1 MIEQFSDLNLNNPL
15 WNALS
20 DLDYVNPT
28 PIQRSVFPV
37 IMAGKDVVGI
47 AQTGTGKTMAYLL
60 PLLRQMK
67 FSEQKHPRILIL
79 VPTRELVLQVIR
91 EIEKL
96 TGYMT
101 LRISGVYGGTNI
113 KTQKEEVYQGIDILV
128 ATPGRLYDLVMSGL
142 VRLKSIQKLVI
153 DEVDEMLN
161 LGFRP
166 QIMSILEILPENR
179 QNLMFSATLTEHV
192 DELIQDFFIE
202 PEKIEI
208 ARHGTTLEKI
218 EQSVYFAP
226 NFFTKL
232 NLLEYLLKNQEDMT
246 KVLVFMKSK
255 KLADRL
261 QEELEKKSLTD
272 VAVIHSNKSQ
282 NLRIGTLEKFTASQ
296 IRVLIATDIVAR
308 GLDVSEVSHVINF
321 DFPSEA
327 PDYIHR
333 IGRTGRAER
342 EGVALSFVNDTERT
356 LLMEVETLTG
366 KPIPVREL
374 PEGLQISSIFTDDER
389 PVLFDKNYMK
399 PMKKRQG
406 GPAFQEKKKYYEQ
419 VNFNKTRRAKKRG

>member
-1 MIEQFSDLNLNNPL
+1 
-15 WNALS
+15 
-20 DLDYVNPT
+20 
-28 PIQRSVFPV
+28 
-37 IMAGKDVVGI
+37 
-47 AQTGTGKTMAYLL
+47 
-60 PLLRQMK
+60 
-67 FSEQKHPRILIL
+67 
-79 VPTRELVLQVIR
+79 
-91 EIEKL
+91 
-96 TGYMT
+96 
-101 LRISGVYGGTNI
+101 
-113 KTQKEEVYQGIDILV
+113 
-128 ATPGRLYDLVMSGL
+128 
-142 VRLKSIQKLVI
+142 
-153 DEVDEMLN
+153 
-161 LGFRP
+161 
-166 QIMSILEILPENR
+166 
-179 QNLMFSATLTEHV
+179 
-192 DELIQDFFIE
+192 
-202 PEKIEI
+202 
-208 ARHGTTLEKI
+208 
-218 EQSVYFAP
+218 
-226 NFFTKL
+226 
-232 NLLEYLLKNQEDMT
+232 
-246 KVLVFMKSK
+246 
-255 KLADRL
+255 
-261 QEELEKKSLTD
+261 
-272 VAVIHSNKSQ
+272 
-282 NLRIGTLEKFTASQ
+282 LRIGTLEKFTASQ